1 MNTCYFNRIRIK
13 MFHTVYLDERVS
25 MSPTEVNMIRSVD
38 ATKDILTTKLREKY
52 EGKCNANGHVRP
64 GSVDLLARSMG
75 VAENG
80 QFTGHY
86 LFDCKVKCSVLYP
99 TAGTVIDALVLKV
112 NKMGAYAVFEEA
124 IRILL
129 PRDTHIGSAEFDAI
143 KEGTTIKV
151 RIDRSRFQTNDA
163 FIMAVGSLV
172 TEDAEAAPTPANA
185 PRLET
190 PV

>member
-1 MNTCYFNRIRIK
+1 

-25 MSPTEVNMIRSVD
+25 MSPSEVNMIRS
-38 ATKDILTTKLREKY
+38 AEAAKDILTTKIREKY
-52 EGKCNANGHVRP
+52 EGKCNANGHIRP
-64 GSVDLLARSMG
+64 GSVEILARSMG

-80 QFTGHY
+80 QFTGHFLY
-86 LFDCKVKCSVLYP
+86 DCKVKCSVLYP

-124 IRILL
+124 IRVLL
-129 PRDTHIGSAEFDAI
+129 PRDTHLGNTEFDAI

-151 RIDRSRFQTNDA
+151 RIDRSRFQTNDP

-172 TEDAEAAPTPANA
+172 T
-185 PRLET
+185 
-190 PV
+190 